1 MRIVTWLAALT
12 CPDHVNP
19 SATAPVGS
27 TITVSPGAT
36 PVIGTMLLV
45 FANGKFTTPNVKAGV
60 AEIRSVIGVEF
71 APLNVIDFTLAIVP
85 SEAMFKPVPVT
96 TIPPLA
102 SSVVNLPLDRVV
114 LPIGVLSKLVAVVAP
129 SVVAP
134 ALNPASVVAPVAS
147 SVVNLPLDR
156 TVFPIGVLSKLA
168 NVVAPAVNPASVV
181 APVAFNVVNLTLEAV
196 EFPIGVLS
204 KLAAVVAPSAVAPAV
219 KPLSVDAPVTLSV
232 VNLPLDAIVAPIGA
246 LSIDPPVIALP
257 EIGMPLSV
265 PLAMLL
271 AFNAVKFVPTPL
283 KLVPVTSPA
292 SVTPN
297 VVAPALVCTSNFFT
311 EPASVA
317 EPFDR
322 ISLPVPVEVTPSA
335 PSAPTVA
342 SPVVSVPVVVMF

>member
-147 SVVNLPLDR
+147 SVVNLP
-156 TVFPIGVLSKLA
+156 
-168 NVVAPAVNPASVV
+168 
-181 APVAFNVVNLTLEAV
+181 LEAV